1 MTVGAS
7 GATTAHHLAVILL
20 PADRPRDVFRTMLAD
35 RGIQTSVHYPPIERF
50 TYYRSDHTERRL
62 AMTEA
67 VASRIVTLPLYPHMG
82 EGEITAV
89 TSAVLEAV
97 A

>member
-7 GATTAHHLAVILL
+7 GTTTPDRNASNSRAEGCDPVWAVPL
-20 PADRPRDVFRTMLAD
+20 
-35 RGIQTSVHYPPIERF
+35 
-50 TYYRSDHTERRL
+50 SDF
-62 AMTEA
+62 
-67 VASRIVTLPLYPHMG
+67 VTLPLYPHMG